1 MPRHT
6 FHIVVEVLSCTEE
19 RTAIATAASYL
30 AYADQTDTIGYAP
43 AYKNV
48 TVRSNDAGPLSV
60 GLTVTLSIQDDDHL
74 KRFMDELTQLSRVL
88 SVERE
93 VFA

>member
-1 MPRHT
+1 MPRET
-6 FHIVVEVLSCTEE
+6 FDITVEVLN
-19 RTAIATAASYL
+19 RYHKDTAIATASSYL

-43 AYKNV
+43 AYESVFVHKDGEHPVSV
-48 TVRSNDAGPLSV
+48 T
-60 GLTVTLSIQDDDHL
+60 LTVSVKIQDDRHL

-93 VFA
+93 VAA